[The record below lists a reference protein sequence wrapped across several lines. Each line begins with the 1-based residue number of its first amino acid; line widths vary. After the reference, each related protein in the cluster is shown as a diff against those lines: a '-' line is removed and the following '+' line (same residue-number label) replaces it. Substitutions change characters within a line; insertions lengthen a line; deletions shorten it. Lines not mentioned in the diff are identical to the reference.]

1 MPEPLRIALLIESS
15 YSFGRRL
22 QQGIAAFAQTYGP
35 WVFHHEERAYD
46 DPAPAGLK
54 DWKPHGVIA
63 RITTPRLARELDDLD
78 VPLVDLCDREFLR
91 VDHRVL
97 VDHEAVVKLAVGHL
111 RECGMK
117 NFGYSG
123 FQGVSFS
130 AHRQRF
136 FSEYVKSLGCRPHV
150 YLPPP
155 PRNPRGLAHIS
166 IDALRHAPE
175 FNRWLESLPKPI
187 GILGSNDIRA
197 QQVLSSCAQLEIAV
211 PDQVAVVGVDND
223 EVRCELCNPSLSSI
237 NTNAFQVGH
246 EAAALLEG
254 VINGKRSRPET
265 TLIEPTG
272 IIRRRSTDVLAFAD
286 PELSELVRHIRQ
298 HACDGLTIGQLV
310 KHAGM
315 SRATLDR
322 MFHRNLGHTPHAEII
337 RVRLNRVKELLS
349 GSDLALKQIA
359 RMTGFTHDETLYRI
373 FKRTTGQTPS
383 EFRRAVT
390 SFSG

>member
-22 QQGIAAFAQTYGP
+22 QQGIAAYAQTYGP
-35 WVFHHEERAYD
+35 WVFHHEERSYD

-54 DWKPHGVIA
+54 NWRPHGAIA
-63 RITTPRLARELDDLD
+63 RITTPRLARQLADLG
-78 VPLVDLCDREFLR
+78 VPLVDLCDREFMR

-97 VDHEAVVKLAVGHL
+97 VDHKAVVKLAVDHL
-111 RECGMK
+111 QECGLR
-117 NFGYSG
+117 NFAYSG

-136 FSEYVKSLGCRPHV
+136 FSEYVESLGCRPHV
-150 YLPPP
+150 YCPPTP
-155 PRNPRGLAHIS
+155 KNPKGLAHIAA
-166 IDALRHAPE
+166 DALRYTAE
-175 FNRWLESLPKPI
+175 FNEWLKSLPKPI
-187 GILGSNDIRA
+187 GIIGSNDIRA
-197 QQVLSSCAQLEIAV
+197 QQVLSACAQIGIAV

-223 EVRCELCNPSLSSI
+223 EVRCDLCNPSLSSV

-246 EAAALLEG
+246 EAAALVEG
-254 VINGKRSRPET
+254 VIDGKRSLPET
-265 TLIEPTG
+265 MLIEPAG

-310 KHAGM
+310 KHSDM

-322 MFHRNLGHTPHAEII
+322 LFNQNLGHTPHAEII
-337 RVRLNRVKELLS
+337 RVRINRVKELLTN
-349 GSDLALKQIA
+349 SDLALKQIA
-359 RMTGFTHDETLYRI
+359 RLTGFTHDETLYRI

-383 EFRRAVT
+383 EFRRAAV
-390 SFSG
+390 SS